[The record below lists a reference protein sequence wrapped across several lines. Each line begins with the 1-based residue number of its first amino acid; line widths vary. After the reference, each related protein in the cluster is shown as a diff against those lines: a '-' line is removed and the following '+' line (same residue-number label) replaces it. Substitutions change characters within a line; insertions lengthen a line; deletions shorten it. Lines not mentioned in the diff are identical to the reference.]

1 MQQGLDT
8 CVLEIG
14 FGLGL
19 NCLLTADAALA
30 QGVSLAYHGFEH
42 DLVSRETFAA
52 MQYQT
57 HLSQPELVKRL
68 ADAVFTAD
76 AAPVANDRQRH
87 INIAGANNVSIE
99 LWLSLSDAVNEVW
112 PPNTDST
119 AFDAIYLDAFSPDTN
134 AECWSEEMLSRLFSA
149 LRSDGGTLATYC
161 AKGVVRRSLEAV
173 GFVVTRHPG
182 PPGKREI
189 LSARRTS

>member
-1 MQQGLDT
+1 M
-8 CVLEIG
+8 
-14 FGLGL
+14 
-19 NCLLTADAALA
+19 
-30 QGVSLAYHGFEH
+30 YHGFEH
-42 DLVSRETFAA
+42 DLVSRETFEA

-57 HLSQPELVKRL
+57 HLSEPSLVERL
-68 ADAVFTAD
+68 ADEVFTAD
-76 AAPVANDRQRH
+76 AALLADDLQRH
-87 INIAGANNVSIE
+87 INIAGANDASIE
-99 LWLSLSDAVNEVW
+99 LCLSLTDAVNEAW
-112 PPNTDST
+112 PQNTHAT

-189 LSARRTS
+189 LSARRVS